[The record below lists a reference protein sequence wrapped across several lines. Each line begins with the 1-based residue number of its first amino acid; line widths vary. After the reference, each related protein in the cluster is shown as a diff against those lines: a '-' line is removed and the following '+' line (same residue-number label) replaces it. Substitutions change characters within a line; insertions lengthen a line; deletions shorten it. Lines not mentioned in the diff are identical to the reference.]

1 MTYYGLSM
9 TSVSLADDMYLG
21 FFLSALA
28 ELPVVFVLCFLIER
42 YTILFYLD
50 YFAFYNSVLEF

>member
-28 ELPVVFVLCFLIER
+28 ELPAVFVLCFLIER
-42 YTILFYLD
+42 YSILFYLD
-50 YFAFYNSVLEF
+50 YFAVYNSVLEF